1 MYDNSLRDM
10 AVFNVRLP
18 DDLAARFDAIAT
30 PSGGRSAVLR
40 QLIDTALRNYA
51 DGAPIAAP
59 VRSRTT
65 DRVEIR
71 LVREDIDRLDAA
83 ADARGLKRTEWL
95 VMLLRRRLHA
105 TSPPPRADRVLI
117 AQSWREL
124 NRIGINLNQAV
135 HALHAATMVDS
146 RLDLARE
153 AARVASFRDEVA
165 EQLRVLG
172 RALKGDMAYW
182 DTADE

>member
-1 MYDNSLRDM
+1 
-10 AVFNVRLP
+10 
-18 DDLAARFDAIAT
+18 
-30 PSGGRSAVLR
+30 
-40 QLIDTALRNYA
+40 
-51 DGAPIAAP
+51 
-59 VRSRTT
+59 
-65 DRVEIR
+65 
-71 LVREDIDRLDAA
+71 DIVQLDAA
-83 ADARGLKRTEWL
+83 ANARGLKSTEWL

-105 TSPPPRADRVLI
+105 TSPPSRGDRVLI

-172 RALKGDMAYW
+172 RALKGDLAYW

>member
-1 MYDNSLRDM
+1 M
-10 AVFNVRLP
+10 AFFGLRLP
-18 DDLAARFDAIAT
+18 DDLAARFDAKAT
-30 PSGGRSAVLR
+30 AAGGRSALLR
-40 QLIDTALRNYA
+40 RLIDGALGDGGDASSETALPRA
-51 DGAPIAAP
+51 
-59 VRSRTT
+59 RTT
-65 DRVEIR
+65 DRLQLR
-71 LVREDIDRLDAA
+71 LMHEDIVQLDAA

-165 EQLRVLG
+165 DQLRVLG

>member
-1 MYDNSLRDM
+1 VAFFGL
-10 AVFNVRLP
+10 RLP
-18 DDLAARFDAIAT
+18 DDLAARFDAKAT
-30 PSGGRSAVLR
+30 AAGGRSALLR
-40 QLIDTALRNYA
+40 KLIDSALEDAGDKSGETTSPRT
-51 DGAPIAAP
+51 
-59 VRSRTT
+59 RTT
-65 DRVEIR
+65 DRLQLR
-71 LVREDIDRLDAA
+71 LMREDIVQLDAA

-146 RLDLARE
+146 RLDLERE

-165 EQLRVLG
+165 DQLRVLG

>member
-1 MYDNSLRDM
+1 M
-10 AVFNVRLP
+10 AFFGLRLP
-18 DDLAARFDAIAT
+18 DDLAARFDAKAT
-30 PSGGRSAVLR
+30 AAGGRSALLR
-40 QLIDTALRNYA
+40 KLIDGALEDGRDTLSETASPRT
-51 DGAPIAAP
+51 
-59 VRSRTT
+59 RTT
-65 DRVEIR
+65 DRLQLR
-71 LVREDIDRLDAA
+71 LMREDIVQLDAA

-165 EQLRVLG
+165 DQLRVLG

>member
-1 MYDNSLRDM
+1 M
-10 AVFNVRLP
+10 AFFGLRLP
-18 DDLAARFDAIAT
+18 DDLAARFDAKAT
-30 PSGGRSAVLR
+30 AAGGRSALLR
-40 QLIDTALRNYA
+40 KLIDGALENAGDGSSETASPR
-51 DGAPIAAP
+51 I
-59 VRSRTT
+59 RKT
-65 DRVEIR
+65 DRLQLR
-71 LVREDIDRLDAA
+71 LMREDIVQLDAA

-95 VMLLRRRLHA
+95 VMLLRQRLHA
-105 TSPPPRADRVLI
+105 TSPPPHGDRVLI

-165 EQLRVLG
+165 DQLRVLG